1 MSVAYINY
9 HRKPRVQFTSIADY
23 NEIHGTNIEQNE
35 EFENAFETAWMA
47 ARYETDPND
56 YIQHTFGMTNIKWFG
71 KGGLIDKA
79 LGAAS
84 KETVGQAQGRRASLT
99 KQSVAAKKAAR
110 FLGRKAKQAASKVD
124 DISGRRLSAA
134 KDAAKEAGKDFLV
147 KATGAAL
154 LVGEAAKEKA
164 KEKIKNTITYRDTR
178 NKFIRT
184 AGGVPNKKKNGEV
197 DTLEEKMDFL
207 DDYATEEQSEEKD
220 AVAEDSVPAQEVAQ
234 EVAEEQ
240 VEQVEEEEVSLSDQ
254 IDSFLADNAKDS
266 QQFARDR
273 SHVVHF
279 NTASDNLKSRL
290 MKGRDR
296 YMKRL
301 QQYAD
306 GDTSVKIRM
315 MDNQE
320 YLVQSLK
327 PNIASLRDLLK
338 TPHGEPR
345 FCVCDC

>member
-9 HRKPRVQFTSIADY
+9 HRKPRVQFTSISDY

-56 YIQHTFGMTNIKWFG
+56 YIQHTFGMTHGLADIVG
-71 KGGLIDKA
+71 KILKT
-79 LGAAS
+79 AS
-84 KETVGQAQGRRASLT
+84 EEVTGQAKGRRASLM
-99 KQSVAAKKAAR
+99 KQKKYAGILAR
-110 FLGRKAKQAASKVD
+110 KSSRKLKQAASKID
-124 DISGRRLSAA
+124 DISGGKFTAAKGKAKDLALSATGTVA
-134 KDAAKEAGKDFLV
+134 
-147 KATGAAL
+147 GAAL
-154 LVGEAAKEKA
+154 AVGTMAKEKA
-164 KEKIKNTITYRDTR
+164 KRSLINTITFQDTK
-178 NKFIRT
+178 NKIT
-184 AGGVPNKKKNGEV
+184 KNLSSKKKGKNTEV

-207 DDYATEEQSEEKD
+207 DDYATEEQSEDKSE
-220 AVAEDSVPAQEVAQ
+220 ESPAQEVAQ

-320 YLVQSLK
+320 YLLQSLK
-327 PNIASLRDLLK
+327 PNIASLKNLLT

>member
-9 HRKPRVQFTSIADY
+9 HRKPRVQFTSIKDY
-23 NEIHGTNIEQNE
+23 NEKHGTNIEENE
-35 EFENAFETAWMA
+35 EFENAFQTAWMA

-56 YIQHTFGMTNIKWFG
+56 YIQHTFGLTHGLADIVG
-71 KGGLIDKA
+71 KILK
-79 LGAAS
+79 GAS
-84 KETVGQAQGRRASLT
+84 SEVTGQVKGRKASLT
-99 KQSVAAKKAAR
+99 KQGVVGKAAARFIGRKASVAA
-110 FLGRKAKQAASKVD
+110 SKLD
-124 DISGRRLSAA
+124 DLTGNRISKTVEG
-134 KDAAKEAGKDFLV
+134 
-147 KATGAAL
+147 ATGAAL
-154 LVGEAAKEKA
+154 AVGETAKQKA
-164 KEKIKNTITYRDTR
+164 KRSIMNTVTFKDTR
-178 NKFIRT
+178 DNIKKT
-184 AGGVPNKKKNGEV
+184 ASKLNPIKKNKKEM

-207 DDYATEEQSEEKD
+207 DDYATEEQSQEKD
-220 AVAEDSVPAQEVAQ
+220 AVAEESVPAQEEQVAQ

-301 QQYAD
+301 QQYVD
-306 GDTSVKIRM
+306 GDTSVKVRM
-315 MDNQE
+315 MDNKE
-320 YLVQSLK
+320 VLVQSLK
-327 PNIASLRDLLK
+327 PNIASLKNLLA

>member
-1 MSVAYINY
+1 M
-9 HRKPRVQFTSIADY
+9 
-23 NEIHGTNIEQNE
+23 
-35 EFENAFETAWMA
+35 
-47 ARYETDPND
+47 
-56 YIQHTFGMTNIKWFG
+56 
-71 KGGLIDKA
+71 
-79 LGAAS
+79 
-84 KETVGQAQGRRASLT
+84 
-99 KQSVAAKKAAR
+99 
-110 FLGRKAKQAASKVD
+110 
-124 DISGRRLSAA
+124 
-134 KDAAKEAGKDFLV
+134 
-147 KATGAAL
+147 
-154 LVGEAAKEKA
+154 AKEKA
-164 KEKIKNTITYRDTR
+164 KEKLIKTVTFEGTRKKITK
-178 NKFIRT
+178 NLGF
-184 AGGVPNKKKNGEV
+184 GQNGKKKEV

-207 DDYATEEQSEEKD
+207 DDYATEEQSEEKE
-220 AVAEDSVPAQEVAQ
+220 VAEEVAEE

-301 QQYAD
+301 QQYVD
-306 GDTSVKIRM
+306 GDTSVKVRM
-315 MDNQE
+315 MDNKE
-320 YLVQSLK
+320 VLVQSLK
-327 PNIASLRDLLK
+327 PNIASLKDLLT

>member
-56 YIQHTFGMTNIKWFG
+56 YIQHTFGMTNIKWLG
-71 KGGLIDKA
+71 KGGLIDKV

-110 FLGRKAKQAASKVD
+110 FLGRKAKAAADKVD
-124 DISGRRLSAA
+124 ELSGRRLSAA

-147 KATGAAL
+147 SGAGAAL
-154 LVGEAAKEKA
+154 AVGTIAQDKV
-164 KEKIKNTITYRDTR
+164 KEKIKNTITFRDTR
-178 NKFIRT
+178 NKIIRT
-184 AGGVPNKKKNGEV
+184 AGGVPNKKKNTEV

-207 DDYATEEQSEEKD
+207 DDYATEEQSEEKK
-220 AVAEDSVPAQEVAQ
+220 DSVPAQEVAQ

-315 MDNQE
+315 MDNKE
-320 YLVQSLK
+320 VLLQSLK
-327 PNIASLRDLLK
+327 PNIASLKDLLT

>member
-1 MSVAYINY
+1 
-9 HRKPRVQFTSIADY
+9 
-23 NEIHGTNIEQNE
+23 
-35 EFENAFETAWMA
+35 
-47 ARYETDPND
+47 
-56 YIQHTFGMTNIKWFG
+56 
-71 KGGLIDKA
+71 
-79 LGAAS
+79 
-84 KETVGQAQGRRASLT
+84 
-99 KQSVAAKKAAR
+99 
-110 FLGRKAKQAASKVD
+110 
-124 DISGRRLSAA
+124 
-134 KDAAKEAGKDFLV
+134 
-147 KATGAAL
+147 
-154 LVGEAAKEKA
+154 
-164 KEKIKNTITYRDTR
+164 
-178 NKFIRT
+178 
-184 AGGVPNKKKNGEV
+184 
-197 DTLEEKMDFL
+197 MDFL